1 MKYIIRRKGDGM
13 PYRVRLNDGASWVHP
28 ACLWEALDAL
38 KPPGVGVLSETT
50 PPEVSAWF
58 TLREAVGLV
67 EHIATHPAGTES
79 IIAQVRQYRRRI
91 KADDAP
97 TRPSDGYF

>member
-13 PYRVRLNDGASWVHP
+13 PYRVRLDGGALWVHP
-28 ACLWEALDAL
+28 ACLREALDAL
-38 KPPGVGVLSETT
+38 KPPGVGVFSKTT
-50 PPEVSAWF
+50 PPEVTAWYN
-58 TLREAVGLV
+58 LREAVGLV

-91 KADDAP
+91 KASDAP
-97 TRPSDGYF
+97 ARPNDGCF

>member
-1 MKYIIRRKGDGM
+1 MKHIFRRKNGQ
-13 PYRVRLNDGASWVHP
+13 PYGVRLDGGALWVHP
-28 ACLWEALDAL
+28 ACLREALDTL

-50 PPEVSAWF
+50 PPEVSAWYN
-58 TLREAVGLV
+58 LREAVGLV
-67 EHIATHPAGTES
+67 EHIAAHPAGTEAVLKQ
-79 IIAQVRQYRRRI
+79 IRQYRRRI